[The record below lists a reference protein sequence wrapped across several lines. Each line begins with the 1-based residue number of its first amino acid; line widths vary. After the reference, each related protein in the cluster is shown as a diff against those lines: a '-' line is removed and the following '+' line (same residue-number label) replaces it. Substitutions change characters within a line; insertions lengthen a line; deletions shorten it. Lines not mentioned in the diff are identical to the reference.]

1 MAIAG
6 VSPAR
11 AEPAN
16 APDSAAGQRS
26 VTLITGDHV
35 LVDSQGQVTSVEP
48 GEGRRDVTFWTLRTD
63 GHLRVLPSDAAP
75 YVASGKLDERLFD
88 ITTLL
93 GFGYDDAHRDDL
105 PLIITYTG
113 AGTRAARPSVQA
125 SQPLPAIGGEA
136 VQARKK
142 DEVAALW
149 ATVTLGSTTTRASTG
164 GIDKIWLDGKVEAVL
179 DQSVKQI
186 SASAGWA
193 AGYTGEGVKVAV
205 LDTGVDQ
212 THPDLADREV
222 GERNFTDS
230 PDSVDRFGHGTHVAS
245 IISGSGAK
253 SGGKYVGVAPGARI
267 LDGKVLN
274 DDGRGLQSWIINGM
288 SWAVEQGAT
297 VVNVSLGASDSAGID
312 PVEEAVNTLS
322 AQHGTL
328 FVVAS
333 GNTAGAGTVNSPG
346 SADAALTVGAV
357 DRDDTIA
364 PFSSGG
370 PRIQDNAVKPDL
382 TAPGVGIVAAKAAQG
397 TIGTPAGDGY
407 VALNGTSMATP
418 HVAGAAA
425 ILAQQHP
432 DWPGDRLKALLAGSA
447 KPNAG
452 ATPFQQ
458 GAGRVDVAAATTL
471 DVVAQPTTLN
481 FGIHAWPHDDD
492 EPVRK
497 TVTYRNDG
505 AGEVTLNLAAELR
518 APNGADVSGMLKVEP
533 NFVTVPAG
541 GETAVSVTADPRIGS
556 VDGILPGTLIATS
569 AESKGSVR
577 TTLALTREAATYEL
591 TLTYID
597 RAGSAPSQAN
607 TFVVGLDDGQWRF
620 PRSEDGVATLR
631 LPAGRYFI
639 ATDID
644 TPRSTGGTD
653 ATKLLYPELS
663 LDAETT
669 IALDARKAQQVK
681 ITPPDPA
688 ATFDGTII
696 NYQRVAGK
704 NTIKSAGWTDDP
716 SGVYTGHLG
725 PKVSTGNL
733 DAQINAAWS
742 KTDAK
747 QRHSRYHLA
756 WSRTGTFFTGLT
768 RRISKHQLARVRL
781 DYGTRQPGTT
791 GSPAVWAY
799 TPNGYWGTTAT
810 GQDRPLPYS
819 VTEYVNTDNIRWQ
832 WGITQKDSEGGYQAL
847 VNTEPRTYRSGRDY
861 HERLNSGIYGPAIA
875 EPAGYNL
882 NRNVTTYGLT
892 RKGDTITL
900 NASLFGDG
908 AGNVAETWPAP
919 VGTTILTRDGKT
931 VGQLPTPGAGAFTV
945 PADTG
950 TYSLTTEGTRPD
962 ATGTST
968 KVSATWTFTS
978 SRPMNAAEIRLPL
991 PVIQFSPSHAAT
1003 GRAAIRVS
1011 VRHLLNDGYGRLRE
1025 LRVEVSFDDGKTWT
1039 HAPVRNGHIIPP
1051 RHPANPGTIS
1061 LRAKA
1066 KDDRGNTVEQT
1077 IIRAYDIGEQL

>member
-1 MAIAG
+1 M
-6 VSPAR
+6 
-11 AEPAN
+11 
-16 APDSAAGQRS
+16 
-26 VTLITGDHV
+26 
-35 LVDSQGQVTSVEP
+35 
-48 GEGRRDVTFWTLRTD
+48 TFWTLRAD
-63 GHLRVLPSDAAP
+63 DHVRVLPSDAAP
-75 YVASGKLDERLFD
+75 LVASGKLDERLFD

-93 GFGYDDAHRDDL
+93 DFGYDDAHRDDL
-105 PLIITYTG
+105 PLILTYTG
-113 AGTRAARPSVQA
+113 AGTRAARPSVKA

-136 VQARKK
+136 VQASKN

-149 ATVTLGSTTTRASTG
+149 ATMTQGSTTTRAFTG
-164 GIDKIWLDGKVEAVL
+164 GIDKVWLDGKAEAVL

-186 SASAGWA
+186 SAPAGWA

-212 THPDLADREV
+212 THPDLASREV

-230 PDSVDRFGHGTHVAS
+230 PDAVDRFGHGTHVAS
-245 IISGSGAK
+245 IVSGSGAK
-253 SGGKYVGVAPGARI
+253 SGGRYVGVAPGARI

-274 DDGRGLQSWIINGM
+274 DDGSGLQSWIINGM
-288 SWAVEQGAT
+288 SWAVDQGAK
-297 VVNVSLGASDSAGID
+297 VVNLSLGASDSAEID

-328 FVVAS
+328 FVIAS

-370 PRIQDNAVKPDL
+370 PRIADNAVKPDL
-382 TAPGVGIVAAKAAQG
+382 TAPGVGIVAAKATQG
-397 TIGTPAGDGY
+397 SIGTPAGEGY

-447 KPNAG
+447 KPNAT
-452 ATPFQQ
+452 ATPFRQ

-471 DVVAQPTTLN
+471 DVIAEPTTLN

-492 EPVRK
+492 EPVSK

-505 AGEVTLNLAAELR
+505 ASEVTLNLTAELR
-518 APNGADVSGMLKVEP
+518 AQSGADVPAGMLKVEP
-533 NFVTVPAG
+533 DTVTVPAG
-541 GETAVSVTADPRIGS
+541 GVATVSVIADPRIGS
-556 VDGILPGTLIATS
+556 ADGIFAGTLIATT
-569 AESKGSVR
+569 AQGKGSVR

-591 TLTYID
+591 ALKYTD
-597 RAGSAPSQAN
+597 RAGNAPSQAN
-607 TFVVGLDDGQWRF
+607 TIVVGLDDNKWHI
-620 PRSEDGVATLR
+620 PRPENGAATLR
-631 LPAGRYFI
+631 LPTGRYFI

-644 TPRSTGGTD
+644 TPRATAGTD
-653 ATKLLYPELS
+653 KTKLLYPELS
-663 LDAETT
+663 LGGETT
-669 IALDARKAQQVK
+669 IALDARKAEQVK
-681 ITPPDPA
+681 ISPPDPA
-688 ATFDGTII
+688 ATYDGTII

-704 NTIKSAGWTDDP
+704 VTIKSVGWTDDP

-725 PKVSTGNL
+725 PKISTGNF

-742 KTDAK
+742 KTDAE

-768 RRISKHQLARVRL
+768 RRVSKHELARVRL
-781 DYGTRQPGTT
+781 DYGTRRPGMT
-791 GSPAVWAY
+791 GSPSVWAY
-799 TPNGYWGTTAT
+799 TPNGYWGTTPT

-819 VTEYVNTDNIRWQ
+819 VTAYVNTDNLRWQ

-847 VNTEPRTYRSGRDY
+847 VTTEPRTYRPGRDY

-875 EPAGYNL
+875 EPAGYGL
-882 NRNVTTYGLT
+882 NHNVTTYGLT

-931 VGQLPTPGAGAFTV
+931 VGQLPTPGAAAFTV
-945 PADTG
+945 PADNG
-950 TYSLTTEGTRPD
+950 TYRLTTEATRPD

-968 KVSATWTFTS
+968 KVSAMWTFTS
-978 SRPMNAAEIRLPL
+978 NRPTNAAEIRLPL
-991 PVIQFSPSHAAT
+991 PVIQFSSPHAAT
-1003 GRAAIRVS
+1003 GRARIEVA
-1011 VRHLLNDGYGRLRE
+1011 VRHLPNDGYGRLRE
-1025 LRVEVSFDDGKTWT
+1025 LMAEVSFDDGKTWT

-1051 RHPANPGTIS
+1051 RHPANADAVS

-1077 IIRAYDIGEQL
+1077 TIRAYAIGKQP